1 VRRTIHILNSSS
13 LGARAINH
21 LGRVVEQALDCPVE
35 LKDSPLEIAAAY
47 DQSRRQYSS
56 TILLATMLADGVDEP
71 GKYIAVVDVDLY
83 VPVLTFV
90 FGEAQF
96 NGSAAVVSLHRLV
109 NQFYGLPRN
118 DDLMLNRLEKET
130 VHELG
135 HTLGLYHCRQFEC
148 VMRSST
154 YVEEIDLKRSELCT
168 SCHALLRQMDP
179 TFSLHHT
186 KPEKL
191 P

>member
-1 VRRTIHILNSSS
+1 VTKTIHIVNASFLDA
-13 LGARAINH
+13 GAMNH
-21 LGRVVEQALDCPVE
+21 LGHVVEQRFNRPVE
-35 LKDSPLEIAAAY
+35 LRNGSLDIAAAL

-56 TILLATMLADGVDEP
+56 TILLAKMLTHGIEESA
-71 GKYIAVVDVDLY
+71 KCIAVVDVDLY

-96 NGSAAVVSLHRLV
+96 NGSAAVVSLQRLT

-118 DDLMLNRLEKET
+118 DNLMLSRLEKET

-148 VMRSST
+148 VMRAST

-168 SCHALLRQMDP
+168 DCRLLLQQMGQA
-179 TFSLHHT
+179 TSLHHT
-186 KPEKL
+186 KLE
-191 P
+191 